1 MSITTYRHQPMS
13 AAAAVNFIS
22 RKLIFKGQEEEI
34 PEENLKWIEKK
45 IKNTGE
51 TLEEATERL
60 YMEYR
65 QGDYDKMNK
74 VRTAAGKKPNPNTLD
89 YYLLKI

>member
-1 MSITTYRHQPMS
+1 MSITTYRHQPML
-13 AAAAVNFIS
+13 AAAVKFIS

-34 PEENLKWIEKK
+34 QEENLKWIEKE

-60 YMEYR
+60 YIEYR
-65 QGDYDKMNK
+65 QGDYDRTNK
-74 VRTAAGKKPNPNTLD
+74 ARTAAGKKPDPNTLD
-89 YYLLKI
+89 CYLKR